1 MFVESAPILPT
12 ADMQGSITFWRE
24 LGLNLISSDANDPAN
39 ARHVTLEK
47 EGLAIHLELKDTAPV
62 GNTAKIRVNLSTK
75 DALIAMHEDMLQ
87 RGLISGQL
95 RERDW
100 ADLVFN
106 FRSPEGAEFFCYVA
120 G

>member
-1 MFVESAPILPT
+1 MPA
-12 ADMQGSITFWRE
+12 SIKFWRGI
-24 LGLNLISSDANDPAN
+24 GLSLISSDADDPAN

-47 EGLAIHLELKDTAPV
+47 EGLAIHLELKDAPAEGTAP
-62 GNTAKIRVNLSTK
+62 KIRVNLNSK
-75 DALIAMHEDMLQ
+75 ASLIAMHEDMRT